1 MSGIGERGTMTCAEF
16 EQALADLLE
25 GSRSLETEAHLKSC
39 PKCLE
44 LVSDLRAI
52 TEESKFLR
60 GSEEP
65 PARLWS
71 SIEATL
77 RTEGLIRE
85 KPAQRPFLVT
95 ASGGGWRAASWLVP
109 LAAALL
115 VGVGF
120 FMGRPAWQQVAQ
132 RLNPSSQ
139 ISTPSNAPE
148 LANEEDQQVLA
159 EISRSAPMMETAYQ
173 EDLQNVNSYIHD
185 AEDFLRQHPNDNEAE
200 QYLMEARQQKEMLYE
215 MALNRSLP

>member
-1 MSGIGERGTMTCAEF
+1 MTCAEF
-16 EQALADLLE
+16 EQALPDLLE
-25 GSRSLETEAHLKSC
+25 GSRDLETAAHLKSC

-52 TEESKFLR
+52 MEESKVLR

-65 PARLWS
+65 SARLWS

-85 KPAQRPFLVT
+85 RPAQRPFLLT
-95 ASGGGWRAASWLVP
+95 TSGRGWRAAGRLVP
-109 LAAALL
+109 LAAVLL

-120 FMGRPAWQQVAQ
+120 FVGRPAWQRVAQ
-132 RLNPSSQ
+132 RLNLSSQ
-139 ISTPSNAPE
+139 VAVSTPSNVPD
-148 LANEEDQQVLA
+148 LGANEEDQQVLA

-200 QYLMEARQQKEMLYE
+200 QYLIEARQQKEMLYE